1 VRRCHVEHTDSSIDI
16 DIVWRTIRRVSQGVC
31 WPFFVLW
38 PIRSPCFSRSL
49 PEPYL
54 EAGLKKAIPA
64 IMDQLSGKVPGDLP
78 RHGSHDFYRCF
89 SPTQNSFC
97 FAGETHDDSWTTSIA
112 ACHVKSPI
120 PAADRAMIGATEW
133 CCHVKF
139 VTISS
144 SPQAIRLIKQ

>member
-1 VRRCHVEHTDSSIDI
+1 MTCKNYKVPQLKWGDAMLNILTPAYWHCLKNHPQ
-16 DIVWRTIRRVSQGVC
+16 SQPG
-31 WPFFVLW
+31 
-38 PIRSPCFSRSL
+38 CFPVHSQNHIL
-49 PEPYL
+49 KP
-54 EAGLKKAIPA
+54 GLKKPSQPSWINY
-64 IMDQLSGKVPGDLP
+64 QGKSLGICPDMGPMISTVVFP
-78 RHGSHDFYRCF
+78 RLKIVFF
-89 SPTQNSFC
+89 

-112 ACHVKSPI
+112 ACHVKNPI

>member
-1 VRRCHVEHTDSSIDI
+1 MRRCHVEHTDSSIDI

-89 SPTQNSFC
+89 SPTQNSF
-97 FAGETHDDSWTTSIA
+97 FLLGRLMMTHEPL
-112 ACHVKSPI
+112 VLQL
-120 PAADRAMIGATEW
+120 AMWKVPFQLLTGQW
-133 CCHVKF
+133 LVPGSDVVMWNLLPSQVH
-139 VTISS
+139 
-144 SPQAIRLIKQ
+144 PKQSG